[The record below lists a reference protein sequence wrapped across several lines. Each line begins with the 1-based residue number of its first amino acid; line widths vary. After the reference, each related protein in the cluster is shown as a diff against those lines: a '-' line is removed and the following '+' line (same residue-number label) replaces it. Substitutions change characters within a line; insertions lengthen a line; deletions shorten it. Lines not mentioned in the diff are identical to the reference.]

1 MLYQIDYQ
9 ISLDQI
15 SDLVFSLDVTGNFL
29 YVNRAIEKILGY
41 EVDMLI
47 GQHLSKFLTAESW
60 QTVQRL
66 FQSHIRFNREVT
78 VPLSF
83 IKADGRI
90 AILEVKAVPIAQ
102 DNKIVAIQAICR
114 DITEKVRLEEQLKQE
129 RWQAQVLYEITTI
142 LNQPLGPEDLAGACL
157 DRLCEFLGVPIG
169 HIRSFDPRARTAP
182 MIVGR
187 GLSANYITEENASP
201 FNIEDSPLYTSL
213 CQGNSLV
220 IENFEQDPRLPRR
233 KLLRDGVKSAVYVP
247 IKSRERSLLGFLD
260 LASREYNYFKPEILP
275 FLE

>member
-9 ISLDQI
+9 ISLPQL
-15 SDLVFSLDVTGNFL
+15 SDLVFSLDVPGNVL
-29 YVNRAIEKILGY
+29 YVNRAIERILGY
-41 EVDMLI
+41 SPDTII

-114 DITEKVRLEEQLKQE
+114 DITEKVRLEEQKQQE
-129 RWQAQVLYEITTI
+129 REVARALRESAFIVV
-142 LNQPLGPEDLAGACL
+142 NHPGPEDLAG
-157 DRLCEFLGVPIG
+157 
-169 HIRSFDPRARTAP
+169 
-182 MIVGR
+182 
-187 GLSANYITEENASP
+187 
-201 FNIEDSPLYTSL
+201 
-213 CQGNSLV
+213 
-220 IENFEQDPRLPRR
+220 
-233 KLLRDGVKSAVYVP
+233 
-247 IKSRERSLLGFLD
+247 
-260 LASREYNYFKPEILP
+260 
-275 FLE
+275 